1 MSLGL
6 VANRYAKALLQIAL
20 KEESVLEMSQA
31 LHRFTEMQKNHSDLS
46 HLIQLSIIH
55 PKKKANVV
63 DNILEKSTFS
73 STFRYFIRV
82 VTEAGRL
89 HLLSHI
95 QTRFN
100 HLVDEREGRLEAQV
114 SSAHPLTESQQESLI
129 ALLSKRTGKK
139 VRLACVMDPRLVGG
153 LKVQVNSTIIDASIV
168 GLLHQMKLKLLTQ
181 S

>member
-20 KEESVLEMSQA
+20 KEKSVTEINQA
-31 LHRFTEMQKNHSDLS
+31 LHRFTEMQKSHSDLS
-46 HLIQLSIIH
+46 NLIQLSIIH
-55 PKKKANVV
+55 PKKKAQVV
-63 DNILEKSTFS
+63 DLILEKSAFS
-73 STFRYFIRV
+73 VTFRHFVQV

-89 HLLSHI
+89 PLLSQI
-95 QTRFN
+95 QKRFN
-100 HLVDEREGRLEAQV
+100 HLVDEREGCLEAKV
-114 SSAHPLTESQQESLI
+114 SSAHPLTEDQKESLI

-139 VRLACVMDPRLVGG
+139 VRLACDMDPRLVGG

-168 GLLHQMKLKLLTQ
+168 GLLNQMKLKLLAQ